1 MASFLKRNKSA
12 AVSEKGKNAEDTA
25 PVTTTDVEIP
35 AEVVTQHAPM
45 TWRKF
50 MAIFSL
56 GCLLAAA
63 QIPLYLIGG
72 TLSNLPDH
80 LREQPLMIRFY
91 GCGNRWTGFVCLV
104 SPTTQEKV
112 NGRVAITYT
121 LSLAAVCPFAGAV
134 SDLVGRRYAAMTGA
148 LLVVVGMIMVGFA
161 KAINTAI
168 GGMAITGVGAGLAE
182 VIGTAGISELAPV
195 EGRGKYVGIAYALVL
210 PFAASSGYGTTSNC
224 PPHMTL
230 DGG

>member
-1 MASFLKRNKSA
+1 MLGISA
-12 AVSEKGKNAEDTA
+12 
-25 PVTTTDVEIP
+25 P
-35 AEVVTQHAPM
+35 
-45 TWRKF
+45 R
-50 MAIFSL
+50 
-56 GCLLAAA
+56 
-63 QIPLYLIGG
+63 
-72 TLSNLPDH
+72 
-80 LREQPLMIRFY
+80 
-91 GCGNRWTGFVCLV
+91 
-104 SPTTQEKV
+104 EKV

-182 VIGTAGISELAPV
+182 VIGTAGIAELAPV

-210 PFAASSGYGTTSNC
+210 PFAASSGYGITSNF
-224 PPHMTL
+224 PHMTL
-230 DGG
+230 DDS